1 MAMTSASEFGVF
13 GAAARIVLN
22 GDTGPMVDGVGEAV
36 VAGLSSDD
44 DAALSGPL
52 GDRRDFCET
61 AQGGVVASLQGIRG
75 FCEQRGEDGPSH
87 SRQGCED
94 LRVMLLFLPWL
105 GRLGWH
111 EAGGQAVDPAMGV
124 FDLTAR
130 AIVVVRRRRS
140 ARPQCANSS
149 RSPAA
154 WRIDPEPVSRD
165 PAETKQTVRKL
176 DAGLRRIAEMPADV
190 HDRIAAYLAWLRT
203 APLRKLFIDAE
214 PGVFITGRIRSL
226 ARSFPNEHHVVVEG
240 LHFVQEDSPD
250 EVGRAIAG
258 WLQRI

>member
-52 GDRRDFCET
+52 GDRRDSCET

-124 FDLTAR
+124 FDLTVEQADAR
-130 AIVVVRRRRS
+130 DEQSDMGARGFDRSGGDAHRR
-140 ARPQCANSS
+140 
-149 RSPAA
+149 PAQ
-154 WRIDPEPVSRD
+154 RVDH
-165 PAETKQTVRKL
+165 
-176 DAGLRRIAEMPADV
+176 G
-190 HDRIAAYLAWLRT
+190 
-203 APLRKLFIDAE
+203 
-214 PGVFITGRIRSL
+214 GG
-226 ARSFPNEHHVVVEG
+226 VEG
-240 LHFVQEDSPD
+240 CDGV
-250 EVGRAIAG
+250 
-258 WLQRI
+258 